1 MNDDFYEPLN
11 PDDLGLLVNLAGP
24 LYQESKM
31 IDSMTGNAP
40 KQDGMR
46 IDSGAATIK
55 RGLETIEQQAKAA
68 YFASRAAPQPV
79 QTQFYAPHTVEQVVL
94 PQPVFYPQNVPQSP
108 PVNDGQ
114 LEFNFNI
121 TEQQKTNDLLEKCF
135 RALTKILTVVESIN
149 EQSKNRSNTVSAIPK
164 LPVKDK

>member
-1 MNDDFYEPLN
+1 MNEEYEPLN

-31 IDSMTGNAP
+31 IDAMTGNAP
-40 KQDGMR
+40 RQDGMM
-46 IDSGAATIK
+46 IDSGAATIR
-55 RGLETIEQQAKAA
+55 RGLENIEQQAKAA
-68 YFASRAAPQPV
+68 FLSARHNPQPV
-79 QTQFYAPHTVEQVVL
+79 QQTQYYQPHIVEQVVL
-94 PQPVFYPQNVPQSP
+94 PTPTFYPQNVPPS
-108 PVNDGQ
+108 NEGQ

-149 EQSKNRSNTVSAIPK
+149 EQSKHRNDTVSAIPK